1 MAAWLVLSSKKP
13 KRTTSLLENNFVSIF
28 GSRNRVSGVSFI
40 GHLCIHIGRVPPS
53 QRIHNFYERGNFAK
67 CLVASVCD
75 LCVVLA
81 TRDQLPIGAK
91 L

>member
-13 KRTTSLLENNFVSIF
+13 KRTTSLLENDFVSIF
-28 GSRNRVSGVSFI
+28 GSRNRVSGVSFGI
-40 GHLCIHIGRVPPS
+40 FVFISGRVPRS
-53 QRIHNFYERGNFAK
+53 QRIHNFYERGNFAA
-67 CLVASVCD
+67 LVCD

-81 TRDQLPIGAK
+81 TPDQL